1 MVKFSISPDT
11 LLNYLT
17 VLENNYQSVPYHNK
31 IHAADVSQSIHVLLN
46 SKVLEVSILF
56 ICIVLFIQV
65 FLIEISFKSRYS
77 RISKYLQQYFQPLF
91 MTLIIQVLLINT

>member
-46 SKVLEVSILF
+46 SKVLEV
-56 ICIVLFIQV
+56 
-65 FLIEISFKSRYS
+65 
-77 RISKYLQQYFQPLF
+77 
-91 MTLIIQVLLINT
+91 INC

>member
-31 IHAADVSQSIHVLLN
+31 IHAADVLHA
-46 SKVLEVSILF
+46 
-56 ICIVLFIQV
+56 C
-65 FLIEISFKSRYS
+65 Y
-77 RISKYLQQYFQPLF
+77 Y
-91 MTLIIQVLLINT
+91 